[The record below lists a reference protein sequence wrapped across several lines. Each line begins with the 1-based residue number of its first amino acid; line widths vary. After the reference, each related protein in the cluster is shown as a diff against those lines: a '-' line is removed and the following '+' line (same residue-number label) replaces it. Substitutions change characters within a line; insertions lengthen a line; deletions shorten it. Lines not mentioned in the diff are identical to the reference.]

1 MAKNKAEWENKSRFK
16 YARSAVAIGIVLVVA
31 AALILT
37 GVLLTVVDRGGGAPS
52 VSAINLESEKIGMT
66 ADLNNVFVKIVY
78 SDGSSRSVALS
89 ELMPEGLDLT
99 YAGLQNVTI
108 NYGNQQWSIPIEV
121 VSSKIKIQY
130 VTSDGGYVEGDSY
143 QEIPAGE
150 SGATVRAVA
159 NEGYHFVSWD
169 DGVLSETR
177 SERSVSQN
185 KTVRALF
192 ERNSY
197 TVAFQ
202 RADGRWDEQTVL
214 YGDPAVPPAAD
225 TWKMRNYGYK
235 FLRWDESVAGDLESV
250 TRDLLVRGEY
260 EQFHSNFSI
269 SVTGNPDNV
278 KDRTVSAANHTYGSD
293 AQTED
298 KNGSVSYVLDGK
310 SYTRRANVYS
320 GFYEWQASPSSV
332 IAVNAAQDSVLDCW
346 LVKMQNGQWQK
357 IEAGGSATVLLPGGG
372 GDSSDMVEFSAANAD
387 NGVYKL
393 TFTLQPL
400 VNKDAVL
407 EVVAVM
413 EYRTNDIMFYNRADH
428 VKTVA
433 LPYNETLKTSDFPT
447 LEMTGYD
454 FDGWYIRNT
463 DTEVTTENYFK
474 EATIVDARWTPKR
487 YNVEFTV
494 PQECIDNGFAPRT
507 VVKEYLS
514 TIGRDFPP
522 TSPRRDGYDFAGWF
536 VAGASGG
543 AAVTEATV
551 VYGNMTLEPRFTP
564 KRHVIKFEV
573 SGGSARI
580 TVSKDGGAAEAVG
593 SGTFTVEEPSSYA
606 FTVEWNS
613 EYVLSSLAVDGNGVS
628 PAVSDNSFTLNFNKG
643 GTGGAYTTESEH
655 MVNIT
660 LADKEFKLDFV
671 NGAADVNGTVTVSGD
686 YGATSNK
693 ERFTVSVPMHAQVL
707 YTVVAPKGYVINR
720 LTVTVDGEGEVVA
733 VSPNAA
739 EYTGLLGDF
748 NADCVIEVSYEK
760 RIYSLTVKDGD
771 RTTSYDVTSENPFE
785 YAIAAPENKY
795 AVSVTLN
802 GRAVDLYR
810 FAAPSADAYYIDRN
824 GFTVNMRGAS
834 AKEIA
839 ERDARVTGA
848 TFKIDSVSE
857 DFALIIEYADLEYT
871 LKFDSTGYGRVLS
884 EKSVSVKRGDGWAAV
899 LTTDTGYYIA
909 GYRVS
914 VYNPATGE
922 IGTETVNY
930 NSFSTNYTEEITNV
944 TEDAEYTFIF
954 ARREFGIIFAASR
967 GSVSIEKDGET
978 TVLSGSALAEFAVPY
993 GGSARFEITVAENK
1007 IIDRVYLISDGGTTE
1022 ELETG
1027 EVESSYSLVLDKVKD
1042 GMRVVVF
1049 VAEKPEISGD
1059 GALVIEKTVGGKIAS
1074 ASGGRY
1080 TAGQAAEFT
1089 VIPESGYEIKS
1100 VVVSSAGKFSRAI
1113 TAAGIINGKFSVS
1126 AEDTTLAGGADIRV
1140 SPVFAPKNFDIEL
1153 KIEEANRGRLDGQGK
1168 IAVGPEKDSAADK
1181 IDAVGSFTEKAVYG
1195 SNYYIYFIAADDCII
1210 SQIRIDGVPVELD
1223 SSNLEYYTVAA
1234 GGYSVARIAVK
1245 VAGDTVVSVSFI
1257 KETFTATVATSYN
1270 GTTEIVNA
1278 ADGFLKGEDVLIGMT
1293 ADTGYHISALYIDG
1307 IKIDESLYLDF
1318 SGDDAKLNT
1327 SAKYTYLSITR
1338 SITVVAQYEMNYY
1351 TLGFRA
1357 VNVSDN
1363 FAAVNTAFG
1372 SYGSITAEYSN
1383 GGTPLIVSEVDGQA
1397 EYNATYGGIAH
1408 GSTATLN
1415 IRAAY
1420 ESGYYIRNLTVRM
1433 LSGGTTYEL
1442 IKDGAMGVYD
1452 ENAPCYATAA
1462 GIRDGI
1468 VYGAAVGVR
1477 GDGGI
1482 SADVYS
1488 VYVEFARTKFKV
1500 RTFFGEGADSE
1511 NVGISFV
1518 NSYNNG
1524 QAAFYETNVDA
1535 SGVYYVVEFG
1545 IQATVS
1551 VNPLEKFRL
1560 SSLSGADGTDYTYN
1574 VIGNRYTGLIA
1585 RDVSFIATYEVR
1597 QMNVTLTVGGEE
1609 YGSANIDGFSG
1620 GTATVP
1626 YGSPI
1631 RFILIP
1637 DASRGG
1643 ITDGLRINGGAV
1655 TLVEE
1660 NGVYYYVV
1668 GEITSDIEAEAYFA
1682 IKKYSATQTVNVSAG
1697 GSVGLT
1703 DANGNNLNNDEIAW
1717 GQTLVATITVNRAY
1731 NLVSVTVNGSPYH
1744 IEDLEYEELN
1754 GIRRYILTIDD
1765 VRENYAVS
1773 VNFALKTFDWEAS
1786 FNEARGDVF
1795 IGDEAGNKLS
1805 VLTANDDVYL
1815 YVKPF
1820 SGFMVSTVSA
1830 RMQGFDGNY
1839 SALTLDGERYDSVN
1853 LDLRRYKIDD
1863 VTGRIA
1869 ATVSLAQKEF
1879 DLKIES
1885 LIGFDGMDRLSLTVR
1900 RSNVIMGSIELGY
1913 WNSSV
1918 IRNVRFG
1925 DEITLIMKA
1934 STGYD
1939 MVGVSVN
1946 GREYLAG
1953 RNVINYNVSS
1963 DEFSWTVAVDDELVN
1978 NRDGS
1983 GNLVVGGDTSFNI
1996 DFAVAAE
2003 RDSFTVVLSGNYE
2016 GIADVSVS
2024 ASITF
2029 GSRNS
2034 IIVTAHEGYSVT
2046 SVKIG
2051 HPLGYAT
2058 GNYEWLTV
2066 FDERSPV
2073 AELEIVTD
2081 GSYGVFHYDDSTG
2094 VMTKRIFIEVD
2105 AEINSYNQQVSEYVH
2120 DNDPKTTDVSET
2132 DKIASTLTAY
2142 YINKEGAQVNLA
2154 YATAIEHFTEVTVET
2169 NHTLPQEYEFWG
2181 FQEYIAGIGWTG
2193 EIENI
2198 SYAGG
2203 SRNKFTYTVDRARNF
2218 RAVYVKKYTVEV
2230 EIVPFHKYLS
2240 GSYIPETGTF
2250 MNYAT
2255 YGSIGA
2261 AVTDPFG
2268 LGTST
2273 AQNVSSTNANFV
2285 YEVCFGDAL
2294 SVTAADSNTQNRSR
2308 SVNYYAENADGT
2320 LTLLSSGSMGMSLT
2334 VDKDM
2339 KIFAAFDN
2347 NLQFAFTTEE
2357 IGGEQKGEGATVE
2370 FSVNGSNKY
2379 LQNNSVAVAAFD
2391 RVSVR
2396 VTLAD
2401 NYRFEGLYALEAKN
2415 RGELGTLI
2423 WTSTWKP
2430 LFDFAAAGDSGV
2442 VNDLDTT
2449 DKITHTQNGN
2459 VLTFEFVA
2467 TENAIYKLVLH
2478 RMFTVSVSETNGY
2491 DAFGTAVTVAG
2502 GASIGDEVKNNAA
2515 PDGWF
2520 DYGATLV
2527 LNSSSVENSQFV
2539 GWFVN
2544 GTNYFD
2550 LGASLMW
2557 RNDSRENHEFTLSGD
2572 RVSGAKHL
2580 DIVAEYLP
2588 IFNLSI
2594 YRGLEFNGKK
2604 FYGSTGVTSV
2614 NAVEYRNSSIS
2625 ITKGTPK
2632 EAEELFDVSGGSLEM
2647 LTHIVSFAEKDNLS
2661 KVSNTVSL
2669 VVRPNASFVF
2679 SDWSVKIGGGNW
2691 EKIEGSNDT
2700 EYEFDLVS
2708 YLYGKGL
2715 ATESDGVANLPRD
2728 IHFRANLA
2736 KKNVVRVSKVV
2747 YYDAFGVISPSNGL
2761 ADNRAFVGDSN
2772 SQTVSTVDYGTE
2784 VTVNVQAGRDY
2795 RFLGWY
2801 DITDGDT
2808 NGITEIGDMTLTAVS
2823 NDASYTLNLT
2833 KGAAEAP
2840 VEGYTYYLEAR
2851 FMREVTVTFA
2861 VENNSANGNESFKYQ
2876 VPVVRGT
2883 AAAEINYAGEVVTTA
2898 DTSDVNTANGSSASA
2913 RHSVTLKK
2921 DAGTYV
2927 SYILPTD
2934 VTLDGY
2940 SPANHKY
2947 LGLASGSYVERG
2959 TDGEYYVTFDRNRTI
2974 TVLYGAYG
2982 TINLEDILPHATV
2995 TFGETFT
3002 NLYLDRNSGS
3012 PAIDTAEYSVS
3023 VSGARLVV
3031 RNKTA
3036 DSITVPLPNMPKIDY
3051 QTDRNSPAAAGYEK
3065 VDVHI
3070 LPMAA
3075 NRVLSYDVAIG
3086 FSYSSEEKMT
3096 LSYSLADFGQMPFS
3110 RGAGTQD
3117 NPYIVSNVEQ
3127 FKNVGRVYELSGNT
3141 FGATYR
3147 HFAMETLMRNGS
3159 LIPESQKFMYL
3170 NENGEDWT
3178 PLCAEGNG
3186 FNGTFDFKDW
3196 EIGGLTGTVSDN
3208 YFGVFAKL
3216 NGATIKSF
3224 NFGGRN
3230 NVTGTADYVG
3240 FITGYAIDT
3249 TFDDVNVKDNRTRFL
3264 DGNTSVGT
3272 IGTTGDYLGLVAGY
3286 AENCVINN
3294 GIYIYA
3300 ATVAGGGESDVVLG
3314 ETVLRRGRYVGAMF
3328 GYLKNTDIGTTS
3340 ANMTIGVNNVTVG
3353 GHRYVGGVCGYFDG
3367 NGRILRNASI
3377 ISGTFGTQGISG
3389 DVGGI
3394 AGYVSAGARVEN
3406 ATASQSS
3413 DSNFVTVNGAYRN
3426 ISSLDIENNNIE
3438 LYLYNNA
3445 DGEVQNARGAS
3456 SVGGFIGRLDG
3467 TLDGAEIGGAMQIFG
3482 SIAGGMIGF
3491 NRGTARNLR
3500 ITDSARITF
3509 DLRYGGVYGGMA
3521 GYNAGLVSHA
3531 VIGRLNKFQGL
3542 SEDMGRLVNY
3552 QNDIV
3557 KDANIIFK
3565 TEGSASVI
3573 QGSGASSI
3581 YSPASG
3587 KLFDEW
3593 GGLAMGGVVG
3603 YNLSKVYNSVT
3614 YGKIVHYKK
3623 VNSGSAVSD
3632 ALGGVV
3638 GMDRGSDAEVRAC
3651 GASYGMVISYTVIN
3665 VSNGEFGSHSAAVGG
3680 VVGNHAGGIAVALFS
3695 FHTAVSSFTNA
3706 GVPGEGGYIPSVLR
3720 VAVGVGGVLAGIPGT
3735 ATARSYISWAYYNE
3749 KSYDGSNYGPFMLGS
3764 SNAVQSSTFLKAATE
3779 VDGQNT
3785 GNSGNYNNRF
3795 NILPTDYNYNTF
3807 VNSNNGYVFNT
3818 KAKAATLGD
3827 FRYAAAEDVTRAGYR
3842 VRDYFDAYA
3851 KVYAVNDEGRP
3862 TSTLVPWQYDSD
3874 NNR

>member
-16 YARSAVAIGIVLVVA
+16 YARSAIAIGVVLVVA

-37 GVLLTVVDRGGGAPS
+37 GVLLTVVDGGGGAPS

-66 ADLNNVFVKIVY
+66 ADLDNVFVKIVY
-78 SDGSSRSVALS
+78 SDGSSRSVSLS
-89 ELMPEGLDLT
+89 ELMPEGLDLS

-121 VSSKIKIQY
+121 VSSKIKIEY
-130 VTSDGGYVEGDSY
+130 FTGDGGYIEGDSY
-143 QEIPAGE
+143 QEVAAGE

-159 NEGYHFVSWD
+159 NEGYHFLSWD

-185 KTVRALF
+185 KTIRALF

-214 YGDPAVPPAAD
+214 YGDPAVPPASD

-235 FLRWDESVAGDLESV
+235 FLRWDESVAGELSSV

-260 EQFHSNFSI
+260 EQYHSNFRI
-269 SVTGNPDNV
+269 AVTGNPDNV

-293 AQTED
+293 AQTEN
-298 KNGSVSYVLDGK
+298 KNGSVSYVLDGQ
-310 SYTRRANVYS
+310 SYTRRANLYS
-320 GFYEWQASPSSV
+320 GFYEWQASPASV

-357 IEAGGSATVLLPGGG
+357 IEVGGSATVLLPGGG

-433 LPYNETLKTSDFPT
+433 LPYDETLEASDFPV

-463 DTEVTTENYFK
+463 DIEVTTENYFK

-580 TVSKDGGAAEAVG
+580 TVVKDGGAAEAVG
-593 SGTFTVEEPSSYA
+593 SGTFTIEEPSSYV
-606 FTVEWNS
+606 FTVEWNG

-628 PAVSDNSFTLNFNKG
+628 PVVSDNSFTLDFNKG
-643 GTGGAYTTESEH
+643 GAGGAYTTESEH
-655 MVNIT
+655 AVNIA
-660 LADKEFKLDFV
+660 LADKEYELFFL
-671 NGAADVNGTVTVSGD
+671 NGAAGINGTVTVSGD
-686 YGATSNK
+686 YGATSDDA
-693 ERFTVSVPMHAQVL
+693 EISVSVPMHAQVL
-707 YTVVAPKGYVINR
+707 YTVVAPKGFVIET
-720 LTVTVDGEGEVVA
+720 LKVDGTDVGI
-733 VSPNAA
+733 SPNTA

-748 NADCVIEVSYEK
+748 NADCEIEISYAQRVHGITVRDGENETNYNVI
-760 RIYSLTVKDGD
+760 
-771 RTTSYDVTSENPFE
+771 SENSFE
-785 YAIAAPENKY
+785 YTITAPQNKY
-795 AVSVTLN
+795 AKSVTIN

-810 FAAPSADAYYIDRN
+810 FSAPSADAYYIDGN

-834 AKEIA
+834 SSEIA

-857 DFALIIEYADLEYT
+857 DFALIVEYADLEYT
-871 LKFDSTGYGRVLS
+871 LKFDSVGYGRVLS
-884 EKSVSVKRGDGWAAV
+884 EQSVSVKRGDGWAAV
-899 LTTDTGYYIA
+899 LSTDTGYYVA

-914 VYNPATGE
+914 VYNPS
-922 IGTETVNY
+922 IGTTETKTVNY

-954 ARREFGIIFAASR
+954 ARREFGIIFAASG

-978 TVLSGSALAEFAVPY
+978 TVLSGSALAEYSVSY
-993 GGSARFEITVAENK
+993 GGSARFDISVAADK

-1027 EVESSYSLVLDKVKD
+1027 EVESSYTLVLDKVKD

-1049 VAEKPEISGD
+1049 VSEKPEISGD
-1059 GALVIEKTVGGKIAS
+1059 GAIVVEKTVGGKIAS

-1089 VIPESGYEIKS
+1089 VIPESGYEIRS

-1113 TAAGIINGKFSVS
+1113 TAAGIVNGKFSVS
-1126 AEDTTLAGGADIRV
+1126 AEDTALASGADIRV
-1140 SPVFAPKNFDIEL
+1140 SPVFSPKNYDIEL
-1153 KIEEANRGRLDGQGK
+1153 KIEEANVGSRLEGQGK

-1181 IDAVGSFTEKAVYG
+1181 IDAVGSFTEKAAYG
-1195 SNYYIYFIAADDCII
+1195 SNYYIYFIAADNCII

-1223 SSNLEYYTVAA
+1223 SSNLEDYTVAA

-1257 KETFTATVATSYN
+1257 KETFNATVATSYN

-1278 ADGFLKGEDVLIGMT
+1278 EGGFLKGENVLIGMT
-1293 ADTGYHISALYIDG
+1293 ADTGYHITALYIDG
-1307 IKIDESLYLDF
+1307 IKVDESLYLDF

-1327 SAKYTYLSITR
+1327 SAKYTYMSITR
-1338 SITVVAQYEMNYY
+1338 NITVAAQYEMNYY
-1351 TLGFRA
+1351 TLGFTA

-1363 FAAVNTAFG
+1363 FAAVNTAFN
-1372 SYGSITAEYSN
+1372 SYGSISAEYSN
-1383 GGTPLIVSEVDGQA
+1383 GGTPVIVSEVDGQA

-1420 ESGYYIRNLTVRM
+1420 ESGYYIKNLTVRM
-1433 LSGGTTYEL
+1433 LSGGTAYEL

-1500 RTFFGEGADSE
+1500 RTYFGEGADSAA
-1511 NVGISFV
+1511 VGISFV

-1535 SGVYYVVEFG
+1535 SGTYYTVEFG

-1551 VNPLEKFRL
+1551 VNPLEKYRL
-1560 SSLSGADGTDYTYN
+1560 SSLAGADGTDYTYN

-1585 RDVSFIATYEVR
+1585 RDVTFIATYEVR
-1597 QMNVTLTVGGEE
+1597 QMNITLTVGGED

-1626 YGSPI
+1626 YGSSV

-1637 DASRGG
+1637 EASRGG
-1643 ITDGLRINGGAV
+1643 IIDGLRINGGGV

-1668 GEITSDIEAEAYFA
+1668 GEVTSDIEAEAYFTV
-1682 IKKYSATQTVNVSAG
+1682 KKYSATQTVNVSAG
-1697 GSVGLT
+1697 GSVALT
-1703 DANGNNLNNDEIAW
+1703 DENGNSLNNNEIAW
-1717 GQTLVATITVNRAY
+1717 GETLVATITVNRAY
-1731 NLVSVTVNGSPYH
+1731 NLVTVTLNGSPYR
-1744 IEDLEYEELN
+1744 IEDLEYEEQN
-1754 GIRRYILTIDD
+1754 GIRRYILTIAD
-1765 VRENYAVS
+1765 VRENYALS
-1773 VNFALKTFDWEAS
+1773 VNFALKTFAWEAS
-1786 FNEARGDVF
+1786 FEEARGDTF
-1795 IGDEAGNKLS
+1795 IGDARGRKLD

-1815 YVKPF
+1815 YVKPYA
-1820 SGFMVSTVSA
+1820 GFMVSTVSA

-1839 SALTLDGERYDSVN
+1839 SAVTLEGERYDSVN

-1863 VTGRIA
+1863 VSGIIV

-1879 DLKIES
+1879 DLKIDS
-1885 LIGFDGMDRLSLTVR
+1885 LIGFDGMERLSLTVR
-1900 RSNVIMGSIELGY
+1900 RSNVIMGSIDLGY

-1934 STGYD
+1934 ATGYD

-1946 GREYLAG
+1946 GMEYLAG
-1953 RNVINYNVSS
+1953 RNIINYNVTS
-1963 DEFSWTVAVDDELVN
+1963 DEFGWTVTVNDELVN
-1978 NRDGS
+1978 NRDE
-1983 GNLVVGGDTSFNI
+1983 NDDLVVGGDAAYKL
-1996 DFAVAAE
+1996 DFTIAAE
-2003 RDSFTVVLSGNYE
+2003 RDSFTVVLSGVYE
-2016 GIADVSVS
+2016 GIADVTVA

-2029 GSRNS
+2029 GSRNG
-2034 IIVTAHEGYSVT
+2034 ITVTAHEGYSVT
-2046 SVKIG
+2046 SVRIG
-2051 HPLGYAT
+2051 HPIGYAT
-2058 GNYEWLTV
+2058 GNYEWLTM

-2081 GSYGVFHYDDSTG
+2081 GSYGVFHYNDSTG
-2094 VMTKRIFIEVD
+2094 VMTKRIFIEVN

-2120 DNDPKTTDVSET
+2120 DNDPKTTDASET
-2132 DKIASTLTAY
+2132 DKVASTLSAY
-2142 YINKEGAQVNLA
+2142 YINKEGMQINLA
-2154 YATAIEHFTEVTVET
+2154 YATSIEHFTEVTVET
-2169 NHTLPQEYEFWG
+2169 NHTLPREYEFWG
-2181 FQEYIAGIGWTG
+2181 FQELVSGEWTG
-2193 EIENI
+2193 EIANI

-2203 SRNKFTYTVDRARNF
+2203 SRNKFTYIVDRARNF

-2268 LGTST
+2268 LGTEN

-2339 KIFAAFDN
+2339 RIFAAFDN

-2357 IGGEQKGEGATVE
+2357 TGGEQKGEGATVE

-2391 RVSVR
+2391 RVSVKI
-2396 VTLAD
+2396 TLAD
-2401 NYRFEGLYALEAKN
+2401 NYRFEGLYSLEAKN

-2423 WTSTWKP
+2423 WTSTWNT
-2430 LFDFAAAGDSGV
+2430 LFDFAAEGASGV
-2442 VNDLDTT
+2442 VNDLDPN
-2449 DKITHTQNGN
+2449 DKITHVQNGN

-2478 RMFTVSVSETNGY
+2478 RMFTVNISETNGY
-2491 DAFGTAVTVAG
+2491 DADGAAVTVAG
-2502 GASIGDEVKNNAA
+2502 GASIGGEVKNNAA

-2527 LNSSSVENSQFV
+2527 LDSVAVENSQFV
-2539 GWFVN
+2539 GWFIN

-2557 RNDSRENHEFTLSGD
+2557 RNDSYGNHEFTLAGD

-2580 DIVAEYLP
+2580 EIVAEYLP
-2588 IFNLSI
+2588 IFTLNI
-2594 YRGLEFNGKK
+2594 YRGLEFKNEK
-2604 FYGSTGVTSV
+2604 FYGSTSVTSV

-2625 ITKGTPK
+2625 ITQGTPT
-2632 EAEELFDVSGGSLEM
+2632 EAEELFDLSGGSLDI
-2647 LTHIVSFAEKDNLS
+2647 LTNIVSFAEKDNLS

-2669 VVRPNASFVF
+2669 IVRPNASFVF
-2679 SDWSVKIGGGNW
+2679 SDWSIKIGDGNW

-2715 ATESDGVANLPRD
+2715 ATDSDGVAAVPRD
-2728 IHFRANLA
+2728 IHFRANIA

-2761 ADNRAFVGDSN
+2761 ADNRAYVGDGN
-2772 SQTVSTVDYGTE
+2772 TQTVSTVDYGTE

-2808 NGITEIGDMTLTAVS
+2808 NNITEIGDMTLTAVS
-2823 NDASYTLNLT
+2823 TDASYTLNLI

-2883 AAAEINYAGEVVTTA
+2883 APAEINYAGEVVTTA
-2898 DTSDVNTANGSSASA
+2898 DTSDINSATGSAASA

-2947 LGLASGSYVERG
+2947 LGLSSGSYVERG
-2959 TDGEYYVTFDRNRTI
+2959 TDGEYYVMFDRNRTI

-2982 TINLEDILPHATV
+2982 TINLEDILPNATV

-3002 NLYLDRNSGS
+3002 NLYLDQNSGS
-3012 PAIDTAEYSVS
+3012 PTIDTARYSVS

-3051 QTDRNSPAAAGYEK
+3051 QTDKNSPAAASYEK

-3070 LPMAA
+3070 LPMAT
-3075 NRVLSYDVAIG
+3075 NQVLSYDVAIG

-3096 LSYSLADFGQMPFS
+3096 LDYSLVDFGQMPFA

-3117 NPYIVSNVEQ
+3117 NPYIINGVEQ
-3127 FKNVGRVYELSGNT
+3127 FKNVGRVYTLSGNT

-3170 NENGEDWT
+3170 NEDGEDWT
-3178 PLCAEGNG
+3178 PLCSEGNG

-3196 EIGGLTGTVSDN
+3196 EIGGLTGTASSD
-3208 YFGVFAKL
+3208 YFGVFARL
-3216 NGATIKSF
+3216 SGATIKSF
-3224 NFGGRN
+3224 NFGGKN
-3230 NVTGTADYVG
+3230 SVTGTANYVG
-3240 FITGYAIDT
+3240 FITGYATNT
-3249 TFDDVNVKDNRTRFL
+3249 TFDDINVKDNRTRFL

-3272 IGTTGDYLGLVAGY
+3272 IGTTGNYLGLVAGY
-3286 AENCVINN
+3286 AENCTINS

-3300 ATVAGGGESDVVLG
+3300 ATVAGGGERDTVMG
-3314 ETVLRRGRYVGAMF
+3314 ETVLRRGMYVGAMF
-3328 GYLKNTDIGTTS
+3328 GYLKNTDVGTTS
-3340 ANMTIGVNNVTVG
+3340 ANMTVVVNNATVG
-3353 GHRYVGGVCGYFDG
+3353 GHRFVGGVAGYFDG
-3367 NGRILRNASI
+3367 NGRIIRNASLV
-3377 ISGTFGTQGISG
+3377 SGTFGTQGISG

-3413 DSNFVTVNGAYRN
+3413 DSNFVTVNGVYRN
-3426 ISSLDIENNNIE
+3426 ISSIDIDNNNVE
-3438 LYLYNNA
+3438 MYLYNNA

-3456 SVGGFIGRLDG
+3456 SVGGFVGRLDG

-3482 SIAGGMIGF
+3482 SVAGGMIGF
-3491 NRGTARNLR
+3491 NRGTARNLK
-3500 ITDSARITF
+3500 ITDAARITF
-3509 DLRYGGVYGGMA
+3509 DLRYGGVYGGMV
-3521 GYNAGLVSHA
+3521 GYNSGLVSHA

-3552 QNDIV
+3552 QSDIV

-3587 KLFDEW
+3587 KLFDDW

-3614 YGKIVHYKK
+3614 YGKVVHYKK
-3623 VNSGSAVSD
+3623 VNSGPSISD

-3638 GMDRGSDAEVRAC
+3638 GMDRGDAAEVRAC

-3665 VSNGEFGSHSAAVGG
+3665 VSNSMSGSHSAAVGG

-3706 GVPGEGGYIPSVLR
+3706 GIPGDSGYIPAVLR
-3720 VAVGVGGVLAGIPGT
+3720 VSVGVGGVVAGIPGM

-3749 KSYDGSNYGPFMLGS
+3749 KSYDGSNFGPFMLGS
-3764 SNAVQSSTFLKAATE
+3764 SNAVQSSTFLRTATD

-3785 GNSGNYNNRF
+3785 GSSGIYNNRF
-3795 NILPTDYNYNTF
+3795 NVFPTNYNYDTY
-3807 VNSNNGYVFNT
+3807 VNPNNGYVFNV

-3827 FRYAAAEDVTRAGYR
+3827 FRLAAAEDVTRAGYR

-3874 NNR
+3874 NN